1 MLAQSTNTQPE
12 ATPKAALKAKS
23 NAIASS
29 PSASAGS
36 GSWKSIAKRLKGLH
50 EAISDGLQ
58 KVEDD
63 QGVVGTAYRLTKV
76 AAASGSGPA
85 DRLAAHIAI
94 EGIAKSFVTDG
105 TYGRYAV
112 CPGGIAQI
120 AGLVGE
126 LQQDARQACEL
137 AGRALEEVFFSSS
150 RRRAAQTAEFAQ
162 AFSAWERAA
171 IENAALDVA
180 SADAGEAL
188 ESAYS
193 VPEALWPQ
201 RPRGPTYCSEEAI
214 QKATMPF
221 DRKVDLMNILRQW
234 RAAQAA
240 SAEKAAAER
249 AEASS
254 SAAYEQAWSTFRALM
269 SARPASTAQLLQ
281 KMEVLL
287 KETVLERSVLSMV
300 EPLAAD
306 DIAELISS
314 EPNDTDSYEKR
325 MLLEFYFDL
334 CRING
339 TPSPLERVAPFDP
352 AAWTETFEA
361 LPGHQID
368 ERGAVFHEPE
378 AWGPDYLTD
387 EDFRVTDPAEIEAYW
402 LAVENYCPE
411 SVAERAAQF
420 PDYRVRPFI
429 AGSLRSYEFIY
440 GEGDPRLAEKA
451 ALFERRHEQDKLP
464 PLGRHLWTDL
474 APWQQKLVREFAKER
489 AQQASAPQ
497 LLAAE

>member
-1 MLAQSTNTQPE
+1 MLAQSTTTQTE
-12 ATPKAALKAKS
+12 APPKAALKAKG
-23 NAIASS
+23 NALASS
-29 PSASAGS
+29 LPASAGAK
-36 GSWKSIAKRLKGLH
+36 SWKGIAKGLKDLH

-58 KVEDD
+58 KVDDD
-63 QGVVGTAYRLTKV
+63 QGVVGAAYRLTKV

-94 EGIAKSFVTDG
+94 EAIAKSFVTDG
-105 TYGRYAV
+105 TYARYAV
-112 CPGGIAQI
+112 CPGGIAHI
-120 AGLVGE
+120 AGLVGA
-126 LQQDARQACEL
+126 LQQDARQSSEL
-137 AGRALEEVFFSSS
+137 AGRALEEVFFSNS

-171 IENAALDVA
+171 IENAAMDVA
-180 SADAGEAL
+180 LADAGEAL
-188 ESAYS
+188 EAAHPTPDALERPHEPGLYYLTEGSIQ
-193 VPEALWPQ
+193 EA
-201 RPRGPTYCSEEAI
+201 
-214 QKATMPF
+214 KVPF
-221 DRKVDLMNILRQW
+221 DRKVDLMNTLRGW
-234 RAAQAA
+234 KAARDA
-240 SAEKAAAER
+240 SAEQAALER
-249 AEASS
+249 AQEASS
-254 SAAYEQAWSTFRALM
+254 LGYEKAWSTFGALM
-269 SARPASTAQLLQ
+269 TARPASTAQLLQ
-281 KMEVLL
+281 QMEVLL

-314 EPNDTDSYEKR
+314 EPNDTDAYEKR

-339 TPSPLERVAPFDP
+339 TPSPLEQVAPFDP
-352 AAWTETFEA
+352 AAWTEKFEA
-361 LPGHQID
+361 LPGHEMT
-368 ERGAVFHEPE
+368 ERGAVFHEPD
-378 AWGPDYLTD
+378 AWGPGYLTD

-402 LAVENYCPE
+402 RAVENYCPE

-474 APWQQKLVREFAKER
+474 APWQQKMVREFAKGR
-489 AQQASAPQ
+489 AQLASAPQ